1 MKEYEY
7 HLEPL
12 LSLQAEGEMWIK
24 ENKEEAKLIFGKK
37 KILKPMLLNLG
48 LNKLGKRGWELC
60 GINDGI
66 FYFKKEK

>member
-12 LSLQAEGEMWIK
+12 LSLQAQGELWIK

-37 KILKPMLLNLG
+37 KILKPMLLYLG